1 MATKLHVAPAPC
13 DGRSPTDT
21 SIPGVISTELD
32 EYHKTCA
39 VCLGNY
45 INPHL
50 IILCGHSFCCACIEG
65 LPSPKCCPSCRAGPF
80 GMQDVRPNYALK
92 SSSESTVVQIGP
104 VSETPS
110 KETAFASNTVSV
122 EERAISWSK
131 AGNLPY
137 GLALQLARDDGD
149 IVLRIFLLDNSGST
163 AGCDGHMLQYDD
175 CSGQYSSV
183 PSTRWEEIK
192 STALDQAHWNTKL
205 GSRCE
210 FVLLNPPCP
219 SDPQDGR
226 DYMLIDPSIGPA
238 EVKRR
243 IVALQ
248 ELLDANG
255 PRGVTPLSQRIFE
268 LRRRLQGQI
277 GRGQKVILSV
287 ITDGMP
293 TSPTD
298 SRCTQEDQNELV
310 NQLRQF
316 AIAFNSFIVIRLAT
330 DDDNVVGFY
339 NQIDEE
345 LELPL
350 DILDDLQGEGKEVHE
365 AGNAW
370 LAYTPLIHRI
380 REGGTNIK
388 LFDLLDERPFTPVEI
403 SMFMDFLFRQQ
414 SDAPFPRTPKELLQA
429 VQNALKSSPLVFD
442 GVSGRMS
449 LPVDIKK
456 LRKSL
461 RLNNFMDNL
470 SSYCS
475 LM

>member
-1 MATKLHVAPAPC
+1 
-13 DGRSPTDT
+13 
-21 SIPGVISTELD
+21 
-32 EYHKTCA
+32 
-39 VCLGNY
+39 
-45 INPHL
+45 
-50 IILCGHSFCCACIEG
+50 
-65 LPSPKCCPSCRAGPF
+65 
-80 GMQDVRPNYALK
+80 MQDIRPNYALK
-92 SSSESTVVQIGP
+92 SSSECSTVQV
-104 VSETPS
+104 TP
-110 KETAFASNTVSV
+110 AFQPGTLSQKLSNQNAFPSNAISV
-122 EERAISWSK
+122 EERANTWTK
-131 AGNLPY
+131 VGNLPY
-137 GLALQLARDDGD
+137 GLALQLAREDGD

-163 AGCDGHMLQYDD
+163 AACDGHMLHQDI
-175 CSGQYSSV
+175 CSGQYTSL

-226 DYMLIDPSIGPA
+226 DYMLIDPSNGPM
-238 EVKRR
+238 EVKCKL
-243 IVALQ
+243 VALQ
-248 ELLDANG
+248 EMLEANG
-255 PRGVTPLSQRIFE
+255 PRGVTPLSQRIYE

-277 GRGQKVILSV
+277 GPGQKVILSV

-298 SRCTQEDQNELV
+298 SRCTRDDQHEFV
-310 NQLRQF
+310 QQLRQF

-330 DDDNVVGFY
+330 DDDSVVGFY
-339 NQIDEE
+339 NKIDEE

-370 LAYTPLIHRI
+370 LAYSPLIHRI
-380 REGGTNIK
+380 REGGTNVK
-388 LFDLLDERPFTPVEI
+388 LFDLLDERPFTAVEI
-403 SMFMDFLFRQQ
+403 GMFMDLLFRGH
-414 SDAPFPRTPKELLQA
+414 SDAPFPRTAKELFKA
-429 VQNALKSSPLVFD
+429 VQTALKSAPLVFD
-442 GVSGRMS
+442 GVTGRMS

-461 RLNNFMDNL
+461 RLNNFLDDLNT
-470 SSYCS
+470 SCT